1 MYCKH
6 FKGKD
11 LYYKNIY
18 EILQLNTKAEE
29 IDFEKVTYSGD
40 TVDYLS
46 LTNLVVYKNVFQDK
60 TFAREYSDLTKEL
73 SVERKV
79 EFGQNHV
86 VEPLTPEEI
95 EIIKSSEYREE
106 KIKIEEEK
114 YNVTLRS
121 TKKQFDYNKKV

>member
-1 MYCKH
+1 MYKIGMYCKH

-121 TKKQFDYNKKV
+121 TKK